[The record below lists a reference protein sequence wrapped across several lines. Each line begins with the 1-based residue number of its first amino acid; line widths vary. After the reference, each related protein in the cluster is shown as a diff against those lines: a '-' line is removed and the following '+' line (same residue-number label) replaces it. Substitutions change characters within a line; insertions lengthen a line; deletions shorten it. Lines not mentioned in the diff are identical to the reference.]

1 MLYTINIPYKC
12 ITTLNSRVA
21 VINDNS
27 SIPAG
32 NLPTYSTSPELGPS
46 SLSHQSQSYRHIHTD
61 MDFDS
66 KSSMHAGRTMSM
78 DYRDSSYPLKK
89 KEGVENSML
98 MSQPSDGRVNVYDVN
113 ANGKLDLVS
122 SFIQEAG
129 VVLWVCCIRKL
140 HCRVIGIQNKNSLL
154 LMHITTSSSK

>member
-1 MLYTINIPYKC
+1 MLYTVNIPYKC

-27 SIPAG
+27 SISAG
-32 NLPTYSTSPELGPS
+32 NLPTYSTSPDLGPP
-46 SLSHQSQSYRHIHTD
+46 SLSHQSQSYRHVHAD
-61 MDFDS
+61 VDFES
-66 KSSMHAGRTMSM
+66 KSSMHAARTMSM

-89 KEGVENSML
+89 KEGVESSML
-98 MSQPSDGRVNVYDVN
+98 MSQQADGRVNVYDVN

-129 VVLWVCCIRKL
+129 VVLWVCCITGL
-140 HCRVIGIQNKNSLL
+140 HCRVIGILSKSSLL
-154 LMHITTSSSK
+154 LMRITTSSSM